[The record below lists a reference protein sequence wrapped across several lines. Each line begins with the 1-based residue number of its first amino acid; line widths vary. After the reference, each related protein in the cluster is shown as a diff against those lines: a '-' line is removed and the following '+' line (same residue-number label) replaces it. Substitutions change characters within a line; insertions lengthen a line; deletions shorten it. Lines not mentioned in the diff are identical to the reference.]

1 MNHKGDEIDLKA
13 ATNRILAVKQ
23 VYEDELLSKPNVVG
37 VAIGYRQTG
46 GQTTDTLTL
55 VVMVTNKVPQNTL
68 DPEDQIPISLEGI
81 PIDVQEVGEI
91 TAD

>member
-1 MNHKGDEIDLKA
+1 MNHGGDEFDLKT

-46 GQTTDTLTL
+46 GQTTDTLAL

-68 DPEDQIPISLEGI
+68 NPEDQIPISLEGI

-91 TAD
+91 TAN